1 MIEREEGS
9 GAEAAER
16 FQRLRRRVLLI
27 LTVLF
32 LALQFVFPSGGG
44 DNPGLPLAGDLK
56 LPAFIVT
63 AAALL
68 VMMSVRE
75 ACSFCAGSARVQ
87 R

>member
-44 DNPGLPLAGDLK
+44 DNPGYRSRG
-56 LPAFIVT
+56 I
-63 AAALL
+63 
-68 VMMSVRE
+68 
-75 ACSFCAGSARVQ
+75 
-87 R
+87 